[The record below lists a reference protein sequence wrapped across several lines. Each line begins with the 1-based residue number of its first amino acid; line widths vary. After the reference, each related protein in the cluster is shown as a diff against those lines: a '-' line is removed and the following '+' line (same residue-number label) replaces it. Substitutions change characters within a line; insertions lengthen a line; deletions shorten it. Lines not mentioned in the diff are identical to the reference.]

1 MRHFDNYVKIFTVP
15 ANGTIRSEAERSKL
29 MKIIRSKLNKAATAG
44 FSLSP
49 DTLLFDIETTG
60 LSADTSYLYLI
71 GAVCLENGEPTLL
84 QWFCDEYSEEKEVL
98 ASFRDFIKGYTRL
111 VHYNGTGFD
120 IPYLNKKFKRH
131 CLSFFIDSEGTTD
144 IYKLLL
150 PFKKHTDFPDFKQ
163 KTLEQCAGF
172 IREDTFSGGD
182 LTEVYAAYAGKYR
195 LATLTGKT
203 EEADALRHVMLL
215 HNHDDLVGLFYL
227 YNKTK
232 LADFFAGNLQPS
244 IIKLEQGLLYTFD
257 FPLLPFPINLM
268 QNDCIFTVTEKETDM
283 LLPFYEGELKFFFKD
298 YKNYY
303 YLKYEDTAVH
313 VSVAEWVDKD
323 AKEKCKPATAYQ
335 KKNGTFLALPFSK
348 PEQKEELA
356 DLPLFYQEYKG
367 LPAYIEYN
375 AGLVCNPAFVSASFH
390 VFLTKK

>member
-1 MRHFDNYVKIFTVP
+1 MKL
-15 ANGTIRSEAERSKL
+15 IRT
-29 MKIIRSKLNKAATAG
+29 KLNTEILPD
-44 FSLSP
+44 FSLSA

-71 GAVCLENGEPTLL
+71 GAVCLEENEPTLL

-98 ASFRDFIKGYTRL
+98 SSFRDFIKNYSRL

-131 CLSFFIDSEGTTD
+131 CLSYFIESEGTLD

-163 KTLEQCAGF
+163 KTIEQCVGF
-172 IREDTFSGGD
+172 MRTDTFSGGD

-195 LATLTGKT
+195 LATLTGNT
-203 EEADALRHVMLL
+203 QEADALRHVMLL
-215 HNHDDLVGLFYL
+215 HNHDDLLGLFYL
-227 YNKTK
+227 YSKTR
-232 LADFFAGNLQPS
+232 LTDFFAGILQPS

-257 FPLLPFPINLM
+257 FPLLPFPVSLM
-268 QNDCIFTVTEKETDM
+268 QNDCIFTVTEKETDL

-313 VSVAEWVDKD
+313 TSVAEWVDKE

-335 KKNGTFLALPFSK
+335 KKAGTFLALPFDK
-348 PEQKEELA
+348 PEQKEELP
-356 DLPLFYQEYKG
+356 DIPMFHKEYKA
-367 LPAYIEYN
+367 LPAYIEFN
-375 AGLVCNPAFVSASFH
+375 AGLACNPAFVSACFDT
-390 VFLTKK
+390 FLKRK

>member
-1 MRHFDNYVKIFTVP
+1 M
-15 ANGTIRSEAERSKL
+15 KL
-29 MKIIRSKLNKAATAG
+29 IRSKLNTDN
-44 FSLSP
+44 FSSITLTP

-71 GAVCLENGEPTLL
+71 GAICLENGEPTLL

-98 ASFRDFIKGYTRL
+98 ASFRDFVKGYTRL
-111 VHYNGTGFD
+111 VHYNGSGFD

-131 CLSFFIDSEGTTD
+131 CLSFFIEPEGTLD

-150 PFKKHTDFPDFKQ
+150 PFKKHTSFPDFKQ
-163 KTLEQCAGF
+163 KTIEQCAGF
-172 IREDTFSGGD
+172 IRTDTFSGGD

-195 LATLTGKT
+195 LATLTGKS

-227 YNKTK
+227 YSKTY
-232 LADFFAGNLQPS
+232 LADFFAGILQPS

-257 FPLLPFPINLM
+257 FPLLPFPISLM
-268 QNDCIFTVTEKETDM
+268 QNNCKFTITEKETDL
-283 LLPFYEGELKFFFKD
+283 LLPFFEGELKYFFKD

-303 YLKYEDTAVH
+303 YLKYEDTAMH
-313 VSVAEWVDKD
+313 VSVAEWVDKE

-335 KKNGTFLALPFSK
+335 KKSCTFLALPFSK
-348 PEQKEELA
+348 PEQTEELTDVA
-356 DLPLFYQEYKG
+356 LFYRDYKD
-367 LPAYIEYN
+367 LPAYIEFN
-375 AGLVCNPAFVSASFH
+375 AGLVCNPAFVSACFD
-390 VFLTKK
+390 VFLKRK

>member
-1 MRHFDNYVKIFTVP
+1 MKF
-15 ANGTIRSEAERSKL
+15 IRT
-29 MKIIRSKLNKAATAG
+29 KLNTTTTPG
-44 FSLSP
+44 FSLSA

-71 GAVCLENGEPTLL
+71 GAICLEEGELTLI

-98 ASFRDFIKGYTRL
+98 TAFRDFIKTYTRL

-120 IPYLNKKFKRH
+120 IPYLNKKFRRH
-131 CLSFFIDSEGTTD
+131 CLSYSIDSENTTD
-144 IYKLLL
+144 IYKILL

-172 IREDTFSGGD
+172 TREDTFSGGD

-215 HNHDDLVGLFYL
+215 HNHDDLVGLYHL
-227 YNKTK
+227 YRKTR
-232 LADFFAGNLQPS
+232 LADFFSGTLQPS
-244 IIKLEQGLLYTFD
+244 VIKPEQGLLYTFD
-257 FPLLPFPINLM
+257 FPLVPFPLSIM
-268 QNDCIFTVTEKETDM
+268 QNDCVFTVTEKETDL
-283 LLPFYEGELKFFFKD
+283 LLPFYYGELKYFFKD

-335 KKNGTFLALPFSK
+335 KKNGTFLALPFHK

-356 DLPLFYQEYKG
+356 ELPLFYREYKV
-367 LPAYIEYN
+367 LPAYIEFN
-375 AGLVCNPAFVSASFH
+375 AESVCNPAFISACFYSF
-390 VFLTKK
+390 LKK

>member
-1 MRHFDNYVKIFTVP
+1 MRDFDFYGKLLVVISYFMTYFQAK
-15 ANGTIRSEAERSKL
+15 ERYP
-29 MKIIRSKLNKAATAG
+29 MKIIRTKLNIPDSNDFSLTAG
-44 FSLSP
+44 
-49 DTLLFDIETTG
+49 TLLFDIETTG

-71 GAVCLENGEPTLL
+71 GAICLEGNEPTLI

-98 ASFRDFIKGYTRL
+98 ASFRDFVKNYPRL

-131 CLSFFIDSEGTTD
+131 CLSYAIDGEGTLD
-144 IYKLLL
+144 IYKILL
-150 PFKKHTDFPDFKQ
+150 PFKKHTTFPDFKQ

-172 IREDTFSGGD
+172 TREDTFSGGD

-203 EEADALRHVMLL
+203 EESDALRHVMLL

-227 YNKTK
+227 YNKTR
-232 LADFFAGNLQPS
+232 LPDFWTGTLQPS
-244 IIKLEQGLLYTFD
+244 VIKLEQGLLYTFD
-257 FPLLPFPINLM
+257 FPLLPFPLSLM
-268 QNDCIFTVTEKETDM
+268 QNDCIFTVTEKETDL
-283 LLPFYEGELKFFFKD
+283 LLPFYFGDLKYFFKD

-335 KKNGTFLALPFSK
+335 KKNGTFLALPFNK
-348 PEQKEELA
+348 PDQKEELA
-356 DLPLFYQEYKG
+356 ELPLFYGEYKV
-367 LPAYIEYN
+367 LPGYVEYTN
-375 AGLVCNPAFVSASFH
+375 ELVVNKDFISACFNCY
-390 VFLTKK
+390 LQKK

>member
-1 MRHFDNYVKIFTVP
+1 MTRRNPMKL
-15 ANGTIRSEAERSKL
+15 IRTKLHSK
-29 MKIIRSKLNKAATAG
+29 TFQD
-44 FSLSP
+44 FSLP
-49 DTLLFDIETTG
+49 ADTLLFDIETTG

-71 GAVCLENGEPTLL
+71 GAICLENGEPTLL

-98 ASFRDFIKGYTRL
+98 SSFRDFIKNYTNL

-131 CLSFFIDSEGTTD
+131 CLSYFIDTEGTLD

-163 KTLEQCAGF
+163 KTIEQAAGF
-172 IREDTFSGGD
+172 TRTDTFSGGD

-203 EEADALRHVMLL
+203 GEADALRHVMLL
-215 HNHDDLVGLFYL
+215 HNHDDLIGLFYL
-227 YNKTK
+227 YNKTR
-232 LADFFAGNLQPS
+232 LTDFFAGTLQPS
-244 IIKLEQGLLYTFD
+244 VIKLEQGLLYTFD
-257 FPLLPFPINLM
+257 FPLLPFPVSLI
-268 QNDCIFTVTEKETDM
+268 QNDCIFTVTEKETDL
-283 LLPFYEGELKFFFKD
+283 LLPSFDGELKYFFKN

-313 VSVAEWVDKD
+313 TSIAEWVDKE

-335 KKNGTFLALPFSK
+335 KKSGTFLALPFSK

-356 DLPLFYQEYKG
+356 DIPLFYREYKQ
-367 LPAYIEYN
+367 LPVHIEYN
-375 AGLVCNPAFVSASFH
+375 AELVCNSAFVSSCFEA
-390 VFLTKK
+390 FLQKK

>member
-1 MRHFDNYVKIFTVP
+1 MRL
-15 ANGTIRSEAERSKL
+15 IRQ
-29 MKIIRSKLNKAATAG
+29 KLNIENNPEL
-44 FSLSP
+44 SLP
-49 DTLLFDIETTG
+49 ADTLLFDIETTG

-71 GAVCLENGEPTLL
+71 GAICLEDSEPTLL

-98 ASFRDFIKGYTRL
+98 ASFRDFIKNFTRL

-131 CLSFFIDSEGTTD
+131 CLSYAIDTEGTLD

-150 PFKKHTDFPDFKQ
+150 PFKKHTSFPDFKQ
-163 KTLEQCAGF
+163 KTMEQCAGF
-172 IREDTFSGGD
+172 IRTDTFSGGD

-215 HNHDDLVGLFYL
+215 HNHDDLVGLFHL
-227 YNKTK
+227 YGKTN
-232 LADFFAGNLQPS
+232 LPEFFTGNLQPS
-244 IIKLEQGLLYTFD
+244 ILKLEQGLLYTFD
-257 FPLLPFPINLM
+257 FPLLPFPISLM
-268 QNDCIFTVTEKETDM
+268 QNDCVFTVTEKETDL
-283 LLPFYEGELKFFFKD
+283 LLPFYDGELKFFFKD

-313 VSVAEWVDKD
+313 TSVAEWVDKE

-335 KKNGTFLALPFSK
+335 KKNGSFIALPFSK

-356 DLPLFYQEYKG
+356 DVPLFYIDHKT
-367 LPAYIEYN
+367 LPAYIEFN
-375 AGLVCNPAFVSASFH
+375 AGLACNPAFVSACFDT
-390 VFLTKK
+390 FLKNK

>member
-1 MRHFDNYVKIFTVP
+1 M
-15 ANGTIRSEAERSKL
+15 KL
-29 MKIIRSKLNKAATAG
+29 IRSKLNIAE
-44 FSLSP
+44 LSTSPLTP

-71 GAVCLENGEPTLL
+71 GAVCMEDGEPVLL

-98 ASFRDFIKGYTRL
+98 ASFRDFVKCYTRL

-131 CLSFFIDSEGTTD
+131 CLSYVIDIEGTLD
-144 IYKLLL
+144 IYKILL

-172 IREDTFSGGD
+172 TRTDTFSGGD

-195 LATLTGKT
+195 LATLTGNS
-203 EEADALRHVMLL
+203 EEADVLRHVMLL
-215 HNHDDLVGLFYL
+215 HNHDDLVGLYHLFA
-227 YNKTK
+227 KTR
-232 LADFFAGNLQPS
+232 LADFFAGSLQPS

-257 FPLLPFPINLM
+257 FPLLPFPVSLM
-268 QNDCIFTVTEKETDM
+268 QNDCVFTVTEQETDL
-283 LLPFYEGELKFFFKD
+283 LLPFFEGNLKYFFKD

-303 YLKYEDTAVH
+303 YLTFEDTAVH
-313 VSVAEWVDKD
+313 ASVAEWVDKE

-335 KKNGTFLALPFSK
+335 KKNGTFLTLPFSK
-348 PEQKEELA
+348 PEQEEVLTGVS
-356 DLPLFYQEYKG
+356 LFYQEYKA
-367 LPAYIEYN
+367 LPGYIEFN
-375 AGLVCNPAFVSASFH
+375 AGSVCNPAFVFACFD
-390 VFLTKK
+390 VFFKRK

>member
-1 MRHFDNYVKIFTVP
+1 MRDDKFYDKMRIVQTKCDKRNPHAMKL
-15 ANGTIRSEAERSKL
+15 IRT
-29 MKIIRSKLNKAATAG
+29 KLNIDNPHGNTLPA
-44 FSLSP
+44 

-71 GAVCLENGEPTLL
+71 GAVCLENGEATLL

-98 ASFRDFIKGYTRL
+98 ASFRDFVKGYTRL

-131 CLSFFIDSEGTTD
+131 CLSFSIDSEGTLD

-163 KTLEQCAGF
+163 KTIEQCAGF
-172 IREDTFSGGD
+172 IRTDTFSGGD

-195 LATLTGKT
+195 LAILTGKT

-215 HNHDDLVGLFYL
+215 HNHDDLVGLYHL
-227 YNKTK
+227 YVKTR
-232 LADFFAGNLQPS
+232 LADFFAGSLQPA
-244 IIKLEQGLLYTFD
+244 ILKLEQGLLYTFD
-257 FPLLPFPINLM
+257 FPLLPFPISLM
-268 QNDCIFTVTEKETDM
+268 QNDCVFTVTEKETDL
-283 LLPFYEGELKFFFKD
+283 LLPFYDGELKFFFKD

-303 YLKYEDTAVH
+303 YLKYEDTAIH
-313 VSVAEWVDKD
+313 ASVAEWVDKE

-335 KKNGTFLALPFSK
+335 KKNGTFLALPFAK
-348 PEQKEELA
+348 PEQAEVLN
-356 DLPLFYQEYKG
+356 DTPLFYQVYKQ
-367 LPAYIEYN
+367 LPAYTEFN
-375 AGLVCNPAFVSASFH
+375 AGLVCNPAFVSACFD
-390 VFLTKK
+390 VFLKKK

>member
-1 MRHFDNYVKIFTVP
+1 MRDFDKYVKMSAKECTVIIKEP
-15 ANGTIRSEAERSKL
+15 QTMKL
-29 MKIIRSKLNKAATAG
+29 IRSKLNHCCSSK
-44 FSLSP
+44 FRLMP

-71 GAVCLENGEPTLL
+71 GAVCLEEGEPTLI

-98 ASFRDFIKGYTRL
+98 ASFRDFVKNYPHL

-131 CLSFFIDSEGTTD
+131 CLSYVIESECTTD

-150 PFKKHTDFPDFKQ
+150 PFKKHMDFPDFKQ

-172 IREDTFSGGD
+172 TRTDTFSGGD

-195 LATLTGKT
+195 LATLTGNT

-227 YNKTK
+227 YNTTR

-244 IIKLEQGLLYTFD
+244 VIKLEQGLLYTFD
-257 FPLLPFPINLM
+257 FPLLPFPVSLM
-268 QNDCIFTVTEKETDM
+268 QNDCILTVTETETDL
-283 LLPFYEGELKFFFKD
+283 LLPFHYGELKYFFKD

-335 KKNGTFLALPFSK
+335 KKNGTFLALPFTT
-348 PEQKEELA
+348 PEQHEELA
-356 DLPLFYQEYKG
+356 ETPLFYREYKTM
-367 LPAYIEYN
+367 PAYIEYS
-375 AGLVCNPAFVSASFH
+375 AELICNPAFISACFNT
-390 VFLTKK
+390 FLKGK

>member
-1 MRHFDNYVKIFTVP
+1 
-15 ANGTIRSEAERSKL
+15 
-29 MKIIRSKLNKAATAG
+29 MKIIRSKPEFRYAAGQSFPA
-44 FSLSP
+44 

-71 GAVCLENGEPTLL
+71 GALCMEQGELTLI
-84 QWFCDEYSEEKEVL
+84 QWFCDEYFEEKEVL
-98 ASFRDFIKGYTRL
+98 GAFRDFIKDYPRL

-131 CLSFFIDSEGTTD
+131 CLSYAIAAEETTD

-163 KTLEQCAGF
+163 KTLEQRAGF
-172 IREDTFSGGD
+172 TRTDTFSGGD

-215 HNHDDLVGLFYL
+215 HNHDDLIGLLHLYANTRLNDFY
-227 YNKTK
+227 
-232 LADFFAGNLQPS
+232 AGSLQPS
-244 IIKLEQGLLYTFD
+244 VIKLEQGLLYTFD
-257 FPLLPFPINLM
+257 FPLLPFPVSLL
-268 QNDCIFTVTEKETDM
+268 QNNCVFTVTDKETDL
-283 LLPFYEGELKFFFKD
+283 LLPFYYGELKYFFKD

-313 VSVAEWVDKD
+313 ASLAEWVDKD

-335 KKNGTFLALPFSK
+335 KKNGTFLTLPFLK
-348 PEQKEELA
+348 PEQKEELKELA
-356 DLPLFYQEYKG
+356 LFYLDYKG
-367 LPAYIEYN
+367 SPGYAEYTDELALN
-375 AGLVCNPAFVSASFH
+375 RRFIYLCFDFFCHPRS
-390 VFLTKK
+390 

>member
-1 MRHFDNYVKIFTVP
+1 MKL
-15 ANGTIRSEAERSKL
+15 IRSQ
-29 MKIIRSKLNKAATAG
+29 LNTDVLCG
-44 FSLSP
+44 LSLP
-49 DTLLFDIETTG
+49 ADTLLFDIETTG

-71 GAVCLENGEPTLL
+71 GAVCLEDGEPTLL

-98 ASFRDFIKGYTRL
+98 ASFRDFIKNYSRL

-131 CLSFFIDSEGTTD
+131 CLSYSIDGEGTLD

-150 PFKKHTDFPDFKQ
+150 PFKKYTAFPDFKQ
-163 KTLEQCAGF
+163 KTMEQCAGF
-172 IREDTFSGGD
+172 TRTDTFSGGD

-215 HNHDDLVGLFYL
+215 HNHDDLIGLFYL

-232 LADFFAGNLQPS
+232 LTDFFAGSLQPS
-244 IIKLEQGLLYTFD
+244 VIKLEQGLLYTFD
-257 FPLLPFPINLM
+257 FPLLPFPVSLM
-268 QNDCIFTVTEKETDM
+268 SNDCVFTVTEKETDL
-283 LLPFYEGELKFFFKD
+283 LLPFYEGDLKFFFKD

-313 VSVAEWVDKD
+313 ASVAEWVDNE

-335 KKNGTFLALPFSK
+335 KKNGTFLAVPFAK
-348 PEQKEELA
+348 PEQQTELT
-356 DLPLFYQEYKG
+356 DIPVFYLEYKI
-367 LPAYIEYN
+367 LPGYTEYN
-375 AGLVCNPAFVSASFH
+375 PETVCNPSFVTACFET
-390 VFLTKK
+390 FLKK

>member
-1 MRHFDNYVKIFTVP
+1 M
-15 ANGTIRSEAERSKL
+15 KL
-29 MKIIRSKLNKAATAG
+29 LRTKLNITSELKDRLA
-44 FSLSP
+44 P

-71 GAVCLENGEPTLL
+71 GAICLEDDEPTLL

-98 ASFRDFIKGYTRL
+98 ASFRDFIKNYSRL

-131 CLSFFIDSEGTTD
+131 CLSYLIETDGTLD

-150 PFKKHTDFPDFKQ
+150 PFKKHVSFPDFKQ
-163 KTLEQCAGF
+163 KTIEQCAGF
-172 IREDTFSGGD
+172 TRTDTFSGGD

-215 HNHDDLVGLFYL
+215 HNHDDLIGLYHL
-227 YNKTK
+227 YAKTR
-232 LADFFAGNLQPS
+232 LADFFAGILQPS
-244 IIKLEQGLLYTFD
+244 VIKLEQGLLYTFD
-257 FPLLPFPINLM
+257 FPLLPFPISLM
-268 QNDCIFTVTEKETDM
+268 QNDCVFTVTEKETDL

-313 VSVAEWVDKD
+313 ISVAEWVDKE

-335 KKNGTFLALPFSK
+335 KKNGTFLALPFNKS
-348 PEQKEELA
+348 EQKDELS
-356 DLPLFYQEYKG
+356 DTSLFYQEYKH
-367 LPAYIEYN
+367 LPAYIEFN
-375 AGLVCNPAFVSASFH
+375 AGLACNPAFVSACFA
-390 VFLTKK
+390 VFLQKK

>member
-1 MRHFDNYVKIFTVP
+1 MKL
-15 ANGTIRSEAERSKL
+15 IRT
-29 MKIIRSKLNKAATAG
+29 KLNTITENKL
-44 FSLSP
+44 SLSA

-71 GAVCLENGEPTLL
+71 GAICLEEGEPTLI

-98 ASFRDFIKGYTRL
+98 SSFRDFMKQYPRL

-131 CLSFFIDSEGTTD
+131 CLSYAIETEYTTD

-150 PFKKHTDFPDFKQ
+150 PFKKHTTFPDFKQ

-172 IREDTFSGGD
+172 FREDTFSGGD

-227 YNKTK
+227 YSKTK
-232 LADFFAGNLQPS
+232 LSDFFAGALQPS

-257 FPLLPFPINLM
+257 FPLLPFPVSLM
-268 QNDCIFTVTEKETDM
+268 QNDCVFTVTEKETDL
-283 LLPFYEGELKFFFKD
+283 LLPFYRGELKYFFKD

-335 KKNGTFLALPFSK
+335 KKNGTFLALPFNK
-348 PEQKEELA
+348 PEQKEELGEY
-356 DLPLFYQEYKG
+356 PLFYWEYK
-367 LPAYIEYN
+367 LMPAYIEYN
-375 AGLVCNPAFVSASFH
+375 AGLACNPAFVSACFNSFI
-390 VFLTKK
+390 KGK